1 MATRGTKAMNGNN
14 KKATIS
20 QPMKNKKETGKKI
33 VAKKEIIKEIKA
45 ESIVKKK
52 VVDGKELVVAVLDK
66 MNTLFT
72 SGMGLVAALAW
83 NEAVKNMFDQVFG
96 QNNKNSI
103 WAMFGYALVVTLI
116 VVLVTFQLTKLV
128 EKIKKK
134 GDAEENG
141 KGEK

>member
-1 MATRGTKAMNGNN
+1 MNGNN